1 MPLYEYRCD
10 SCGQRFER
18 IQKFSDLAIEA
29 CPACGRSPVI
39 KLISA
44 PGIHFK
50 GSGWYITDYA
60 KGSSS
65 AAGSDKPEQKT
76 GTEGKA
82 EASAEAKAG
91 AKADTRTE
99 SKTESKAETKA
110 ETKPPSTPGSE
121 TSGNR

>member
-1 MPLYEYRCD
+1 MPLYEYQCD

-18 IQKFSDLAIEA
+18 LQRFSDLPIEV
-29 CPACGRSPVI
+29 CSACGRSPVT

-65 AAGSDKPEQKT
+65 AAGSDKSTPAASTETKT
-76 GTEGKA
+76 
-82 EASAEAKAG
+82 EAKTEAKAE
-91 AKADTRTE
+91 T
-99 SKTESKAETKA
+99 KTKAETKA
-110 ETKPPSTPGSE
+110 RTETKSESKPVSTPDSK
-121 TSGNR
+121 S